1 MIGFMQLNCTF
12 AQLKLF
18 LMMMVIKSI
27 ILILWGLCA
36 MRIAPWSNTQNKR
49 CCWSIKKYEVRRS
62 ILCVCRKRE
71 RERRPKV
78 KRSWK
83 SWKIGM
89 VLCYT
94 KPFAAYFLHRTS
106 MLSVLAYA
114 YMLIDT
120 CRLTGADAIS
130 LSYSGCQTFRIIFRL
145 L

>member
-36 MRIAPWSNTQNKR
+36 MRIAPWSILKTNVVV
-49 CCWSIKKYEVRRS
+49 EVSKNMRFEEVFYA
-62 ILCVCRKRE
+62 CVEKE

-78 KRSWK
+78 ERSWK

-106 MLSVLAYA
+106 MLSMLAYA

-130 LSYSGCQTFRIIFRL
+130 LSYSGCQTFRIIFRFL
-145 L
+145 